1 MCGSISVPLFTGM
14 GYDGILSSLLQ
25 MKHIYSLIDNQEMK
39 GWTAAHLAA
48 LRNRAGCLAVLIGRA
63 ADVYTVTD
71 KVMLAMIVAEEM
83 MTKIII
89 LCYQQKYIH
98 AVTASVEHNK
108 HINLST

>member
-1 MCGSISVPLFTGM
+1 MYAYFLIWYKYSEAKHWLFFPTLYRLICGSISVPLFTGM

-71 KVMLAMIVAEEM
+71 KVM
-83 MTKIII
+83 
-89 LCYQQKYIH
+89 
-98 AVTASVEHNK
+98 
-108 HINLST
+108 

>member
-1 MCGSISVPLFTGM
+1 M

-25 MKHIYSLIDNQEMK
+25 MKHIYSLIDNKEMK

-71 KVMLAMIVAEEM
+71 KVMYAMNVAEKM
-83 MTKIII
+83 ITKNHNFMLSSTEIHPCCYLLII
-89 LCYQQKYIH
+89 LPLLNII
-98 AVTASVEHNK
+98 S
-108 HINLST
+108 